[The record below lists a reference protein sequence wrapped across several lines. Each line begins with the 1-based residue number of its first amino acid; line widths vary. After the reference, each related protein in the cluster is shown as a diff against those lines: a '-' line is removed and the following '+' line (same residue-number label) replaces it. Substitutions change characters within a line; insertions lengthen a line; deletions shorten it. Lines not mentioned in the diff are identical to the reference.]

1 MKKLSSL
8 RHSASQR
15 QIFIWL
21 PILLL
26 CIVNLLPIWL
36 LFKQAVTPD
45 IESLSWPLRLLP
57 GRITIENFRLFFES
71 KSILNGFYLS
81 LWIGVAT
88 TVLSLLI
95 GTLAGFAIARA
106 PSLGSKGIPVL
117 LFTRIFPSISL
128 AIPLAI
134 IFIRL
139 GLYNHPQGLGLVFA
153 HSIFVLPFT
162 TLIAYSTFKTIP
174 RELEEQA
181 LVDGCSYLSAFIKI
195 TLPLAKPGIAAAFIL
210 SFILSWDEFTYSL
223 LLQITNRN
231 LPPLVY
237 YYSVYGNVGIAS
249 AISSIM
255 LIPAIG
261 MVFVIQR
268 FVRAGYLSGAVK

>member
-1 MKKLSSL
+1 MKRSV
-8 RHSASQR
+8 
-15 QIFIWL
+15 WL
-21 PILLL
+21 FILLL
-26 CIVNLLPIWL
+26 CIVNLLPVWL
-36 LFKQAVTPD
+36 LFKQAITPD
-45 IESLSWPLRLLP
+45 IESLSWPLSIVP
-57 GRITIENFRLFFES
+57 HRITLENFRLFFQS
-71 KSILNGFYLS
+71 KGILSGFYLS
-81 LWIGVAT
+81 IWVGFST
-88 TVLSLLI
+88 TILSLLI
-95 GTLAGFAIARA
+95 GIPAGFAIARA
-106 PSLGSKGIPVL
+106 PKLGHKGIPVV
-117 LFTRIFPSISL
+117 LFTRTFPSISL

-139 GLYNHPQGLGLVFA
+139 GLYNHPQGIGLVFA

-181 LVDGCSYLSAFIKI
+181 LVDGCSYLTAFLRI
-195 TLPLAKPGIAAAFIL
+195 TLPLAKPGIASAFIL

-268 FVRAGYLSGAVK
+268 FVKAGYLSGAVK